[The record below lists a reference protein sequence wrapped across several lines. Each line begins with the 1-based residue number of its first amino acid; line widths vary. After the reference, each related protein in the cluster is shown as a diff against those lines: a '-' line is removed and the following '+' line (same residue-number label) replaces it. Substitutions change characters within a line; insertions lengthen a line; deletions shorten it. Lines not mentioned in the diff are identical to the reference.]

1 MKHIITITMKRFI
14 LLSILFAAV
23 FCTCCTE
30 DATPI
35 FGDVYGTIINS
46 KTGEPVRNAEVILSP
61 TNATTISGNDGHF
74 EFHSLEAGQYKIS
87 VSSDGYEGNSR
98 QITVVPGKSTAC
110 DMHLTPKAVVEI
122 FNVDPLTLNF
132 GTTQTQ
138 MAVTVTNSS
147 ARDTQWSLDLGQN
160 TWLKASPIAGQIGAG
175 KSQTIVFYTNRAN
188 LTAETSGIVTF
199 SALGG
204 SSSLTVN
211 CSPSQQVSSIM
222 EVTPLDIDFGDL
234 STEQIVRIKNKSNA
248 LLNWTLFGLD
258 EDAITVSDTSGT
270 IQSGNSKVVAIKL
283 DRSKLSGNHL
293 TTSFMISDGD
303 NDQQVNVNVGSHE
316 SNVSES
322 PDQPDTPD
330 NPSTKPVGKLA
341 LPSSL
346 LDFGADYAVMP
357 FTISNNGDASLEWSI
372 TDVQD
377 DIFIFSPDSGT
388 LEAGNSSEIQISIDR
403 SKLPAGSTESAFAV
417 SDGVN
422 KYIVTVK
429 CEVPEYTDGK
439 IQVSLATLDFGA
451 AETLLNFDI
460 KNVGTTYLSW
470 TATDIPDYITFNY
483 GYHTFK
489 QGMNSTIINRVELNR
504 DMMPDDVDIYI
515 TITNDF
521 NPSDTHRVHI
531 IASKQNTSI
540 TTDSKIYY
548 TSVDGNVVTPYNT
561 SAFDANIVSNVYEN
575 GMGVIT
581 FDGELTKIVGRAF
594 WSHTLSTITI
604 PDSVAEIGES
614 PFQGCTSLSAFY
626 GKFAS
631 GDNRCLISDGT
642 LVSFAPEGLSSY
654 TIPNNVTKIGWA
666 SFSLCAQIKNITI
679 PNSVI
684 SIESGAFWSC
694 KSLETITIPNSV
706 ENIGEYAFP
715 YCNNLSAFYGKFAS
729 DDNRCL
735 IVNNVLNSFAPKGL
749 TSYSIPNNI
758 VKIDSNTISGLDQLQ
773 TITIPSS
780 VETINFRSLN
790 ECPNLSKVYCESSIP
805 ATLGGEVL
813 EGTSTSLKI
822 YVPTS
827 SVEAYKAKSGWSE
840 HADKIVGYDF

>member
-1 MKHIITITMKRFI
+1 MKRFI
-14 LLSILFAAV
+14 LLSILFAAI
-23 FCTCCTE
+23 FCTYCTE
-30 DATPI
+30 DEVPV
-35 FGDVYGTIINS
+35 FGDVYGTITDS
-46 KTGEPVRNAEVILSP
+46 QTGEPVRNAQVILSP
-61 TNATTISGNDGHF
+61 TNATTISGSDGHF
-74 EFHSLEAGQYKIS
+74 EFRSLEAKQYSIS
-87 VSSDGYEGNSR
+87 VSAEGYESNSR
-98 QITVVPGKSTAC
+98 QVTIIPGQSISC
-110 DMHLTPKAVVEI
+110 DIHLTPKAVVEI

-138 MAVTVTNSS
+138 MAVTVTNDS
-147 ARDTQWSLDLGQN
+147 ARDAQWSLNLGQN

-175 KSQTIVFYTNRAN
+175 KSQTIVFSANRAN
-188 LTAETSGIVTF
+188 LVEEASGIVTF

-204 SSSLTVN
+204 SSALTVN

-222 EVTPLDIDFGDL
+222 EVTPLNIDFGDL
-234 STEQIVRIKNKSNA
+234 STEQIFRIKNKSNA
-248 LLNWTLFGLD
+248 LLNWTIFGIN
-258 EDAITVSDTSGT
+258 EDAITVSDASGS

-283 DRSKLSGNHL
+283 DRSKLASNQVV
-293 TTSFMISDGD
+293 TSFTISDGST
-303 NDQQVNVNVGSHE
+303 DQQVNINVGSHE
-316 SNVSES
+316 SSVSDNPE
-322 PDQPDTPD
+322 QPSDTPM
-330 NPSTKPVGKLA
+330 GRLA
-341 LPSSL
+341 LSTL
-346 LDFGADYAVMP
+346 ALDFKDDDSLTL
-357 FTISNNGDASLEWSI
+357 TIRNTGNATLNWDI
-372 TDVQD
+372 IDVQNE
-377 DIFIFSPDSGT
+377 DILSFSPDSGT
-388 LEAGNSSEIQISIDR
+388 LEAGNSTDIQVSINRDNVVTGI
-403 SKLPAGSTESAFAV
+403 LESSFTLN
-417 SDGVN
+417 DGINQYLVN
-422 KYIVTVK
+422 VTFG
-429 CEVPEYTDGK
+429 TDWAAGK
-439 IQVSLATLDFGA
+439 IQLNTNTIDFLDAGTLQTLLITNIGTDWLDWTITGFPESGYLKMVDDDGYVYSGGSMKEGITTDVNIVLDRGIMPDKVDTYITVVNQYNAEDTHKVHILAT
-451 AETLLNFDI
+451 
-460 KNVGTTYLSW
+460 
-470 TATDIPDYITFNY
+470 
-483 GYHTFK
+483 
-489 QGMNSTIINRVELNR
+489 
-504 DMMPDDVDIYI
+504 
-515 TITNDF
+515 
-521 NPSDTHRVHI
+521 
-531 IASKQNTSI
+531 KQNTSASSG
-540 TTDSKIYY
+540 SKIYY
-548 TSVDGNVVTPYNT
+548 TSTDGNVVTPYNT

-581 FDGELTKIVGRAF
+581 FDGELTKIVDRAF

-666 SFSLCAQIKNITI
+666 SFSLCSQIKNITI

-694 KSLETITIPNSV
+694 TSLETITIPNSV

-758 VKIDSNTISGLDQLQ
+758 VKIDSNTISGFDQLQ

-780 VETINFRSLN
+780 VETINFRCLF
-790 ECPNLSKVYCESSIP
+790 ECPNLSKVYCESLIP
-805 ATLGGEVL
+805 PMLGGEVL

-827 SVEAYKAKSGWSE
+827 SVEAYKAKSGWSG